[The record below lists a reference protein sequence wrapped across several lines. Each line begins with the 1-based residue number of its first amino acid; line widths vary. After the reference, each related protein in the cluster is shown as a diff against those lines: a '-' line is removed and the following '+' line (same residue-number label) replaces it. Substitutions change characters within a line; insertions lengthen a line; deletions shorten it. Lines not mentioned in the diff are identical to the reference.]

1 MGSPP
6 PPPMELP
13 PQAIWNITYRYGQHC
28 FLHACTSI
36 YWIHTSSITYHPV
49 NCKSTALT
57 WICRSTHCSS
67 PVFYCMMSTSSLWR
81 FRYFD
86 FECILGYFGVSII
99 HWFLTGI
106 TWFLRYVCDLF
117 ERIIYTHGRPWCI
130 VSFKD
135 CTHVVH
141 APKVTQILFLFMVTL
156 PQDHCAQVNV
166 KSWYFIVWECLLQ
179 YNSSCY

>member
-1 MGSPP
+1 MDSTVSCMHVHLYTEFIQAVSPTIQSTVNQLRWP
-6 PPPMELP
+6 GFAVQLIVHL
-13 PQAIWNITYRYGQHC
+13 QSSTVWCQ
-28 FLHACTSI
+28 LH
-36 YWIHTSSITYHPV
+36 H
-49 NCKSTALT
+49 
-57 WICRSTHCSS
+57 
-67 PVFYCMMSTSSLWR
+67 WR
-81 FRYFD
+81 FGYFD

-117 ERIIYTHGRPWCI
+117 ACIIYTHGRPWCI